1 MNPFCFFFLLLFYPL
16 ASQANELSSPI
27 FLSQGGA
34 GGASL
39 REDVSYLINPAAM
52 GFQRIN
58 KAALFYSFNPNGQM
72 ALLSFSDVK
81 TQFPVAVTY
90 ERFWS
95 DSFRKSTKDKGSISS
110 GFPILPYASLGF
122 SIKNFKSLSKWNGSL
137 GSVVRLG
144 RQFSLAV
151 FLDQILKKENKNQ
164 RILTLA
170 FYYNW
175 KQFFSTRLDISKTA
189 HQGWIFRGGL
199 ESFFQNF
206 LSIRLGGIWFNNTQK
221 GLISGGMAFQSPK
234 LSLEYSI
241 QQNDKIY
248 QQALSLILYI

>member
-1 MNPFCFFFLLLFYPL
+1 MKLLCFFLLLSYPL
-16 ASQANELSSPI
+16 ISQANELSSPV

-39 REDVSYLINPAAM
+39 SEDVSYLINPAAM
-52 GFQRIN
+52 GFQRMN
-58 KAALFYSFNPNGQM
+58 KGALFYSFNPKRQM
-72 ALLSFSDVK
+72 AFLSLSDVK
-81 TQFPVAVTY
+81 TQFPVAITY
-90 ERFWS
+90 QRFWS
-95 DSFRKSTKDKGSISS
+95 DSFRKSAKDKISISS
-110 GFPILPYASLGF
+110 GFSILPYASLGF
-122 SIKNFKSLSKWNGSL
+122 SIEDFKSFSNWNGSL

-144 RQFSLAV
+144 NQFSLAV

-164 RILTLA
+164 RVLTLA

-199 ESFFQNF
+199 ESFFQSF
-206 LSIRLGGIWFNNTQK
+206 LSIRLGGVWLNNTQK
-221 GLISGGMAFQSPK
+221 GLISGGLAFQSPK

-248 QQALSLILYI
+248 QQALSLILHI

>member
-1 MNPFCFFFLLLFYPL
+1 
-16 ASQANELSSPI
+16 
-27 FLSQGGA
+27 
-34 GGASL
+34 
-39 REDVSYLINPAAM
+39 
-52 GFQRIN
+52 
-58 KAALFYSFNPNGQM
+58 M
-72 ALLSFSDVK
+72 ALLSLSDVK

-90 ERFWS
+90 QRFWS
-95 DSFRKSTKDKGSISS
+95 DSFRKSTENKVSISS

-122 SIKNFKSLSKWNGSL
+122 SIEDFKSFSQWNGSL

-144 RQFSLAV
+144 SQFSMAV

-164 RILTLA
+164 RVLTLA
-170 FYYNW
+170 FYYGW

-206 LSIRLGGIWFNNTQK
+206 LSIRLGGVWFKNTKK
-221 GLISGGMAFQSPK
+221 GFISGGMAFQSPK

-248 QQALSLILYI
+248 QHALSLILHI